1 MGIRV
6 VSVLWRYPL
15 TALALV
21 LLLSNWSVEAEVVRP
36 VQELENSSGAPLP
49 HEAAKTLE
57 KVQTNAQEE
66 QTEQHT
72 LQAPTAAESASS
84 QETTAQP
91 GEANEQGATL
101 EELLA
106 SVAAVQDTI
115 NTAGSNASVG
125 AREVAIRMNQLEK
138 KWAIANHKV
147 ESALP
152 VEDDKSESVQS
163 LESSIKEYN
172 TTLTKYKQI
181 EVGLRHA
188 RTAKATIALGVAG
201 VVVYDAFTK
210 CKETKPVKLTLALI
224 ALGLAGV
231 DLASGIFNEQLKQKM
246 AALEA
251 RRDAAKHFLA
261 TRKAEEEAEIQQ
273 EIIFKQFKPI
283 RL

>member
-1 MGIRV
+1 
-6 VSVLWRYPL
+6 
-15 TALALV
+15 
-21 LLLSNWSVEAEVVRP
+21 
-36 VQELENSSGAPLP
+36 
-49 HEAAKTLE
+49 
-57 KVQTNAQEE
+57 
-66 QTEQHT
+66 
-72 LQAPTAAESASS
+72 
-84 QETTAQP
+84 
-91 GEANEQGATL
+91 
-101 EELLA
+101 
-106 SVAAVQDTI
+106 
-115 NTAGSNASVG
+115 
-125 AREVAIRMNQLEK
+125 MNQLEK